1 MRLAGVPHP
10 QTATDALE
18 VLREGN
24 ERYRRGE
31 LELRD
36 YSPVGERIAETQQ
49 PFAAIVTCADSR
61 LSSTLIFDVHRGN
74 LFVSRVAGNT
84 VDAGTLGSTEFAV
97 AVLGVKLIVVLGHS
111 NCGAVNAAISVVEGR
126 ASYPAEKYGAIGA
139 VVDAIVPAVRSV
151 PPEQRTSEL
160 CIVANATAQASR
172 LAETGPIVA
181 PAVAAG
187 DVLVVA
193 AVYDIATGLVSFV
206 S

>member
-1 MRLAGVPHP
+1 VSPGGAPHP
-10 QTATDALE
+10 KTASDALT
-18 VLREGN
+18 LLQEGN

-36 YSPVGERIAETQQ
+36 YSPVGERVAEAQK
-49 PFAAIVTCADSR
+49 PFAAIITCADSR

-84 VDAGTLGSTEFAV
+84 LDAGTLGSTEFAV

-111 NCGAVNAAISVVEGR
+111 NCGAVKSAIHVVEGT

-151 PPEQRTSEL
+151 PPDQRTSER
-160 CIVANATAQASR
+160 CIVANAAAQARR

-187 DVLVVA
+187 QVRVVA
-193 AVYDIATGLVSFV
+193 AVYDIATGRVSLV
-206 S
+206 